1 MRRKCVEIDKD
12 VLEKLYKD
20 FTDEEIAKIFNTNK
34 ICVLRQRLKYGLR
47 KYGKGSLRFN
57 KLIEDIMNALKEKC
71 FLTYKD
77 LASLNI
83 RSRDYDFVFDVL
95 LSGYDVRL
103 LFVRRLGSRYSLVY
117 PRSAPRMFLYLNSC
131 EDKLAAFLVS
141 NIRKIH
147 GSNINIQMVKSW
159 CFRNSFSSGLIDKI
173 LDMLKS

>member
-1 MRRKCVEIDKD
+1 MRRKCVQIDKD

-47 KYGKGSLRFN
+47 KYGKGSLRF
-57 KLIEDIMNALKEKC
+57 KILIDNIMNALKEKC

-83 RSRDYDFVFDVL
+83 RSRDYDLLFSIL
-95 LSGYDVRL
+95 LSSYDVRL
-103 LFVRRLGSRYSLVY
+103 LFIRRLGSRYSLVY
-117 PRSAPRMFLYLNSC
+117 PRNASRMFIYLNSC
-131 EDKLAAFLVS
+131 EDKLAAYLVS

-159 CFRNSFSSGLIDKI
+159 CFRNSFSNSLTDKI